1 MPLMSPC
8 VNIAFALCKQGQTES
23 CWACC
28 IAEPGQDST
37 VCFDFTASV
46 NVRGKL
52 INTFS
57 LRRVNFYAKIG
68 VY

>member
-8 VNIAFALCKQGQTES
+8 VNIAFALRKRGELNRAG
-23 CWACC
+23 ACC
-28 IAEPGQDST
+28 IAEHGQDST
-37 VCFDFTASV
+37 VCFDFTVSV

-52 INTFS
+52 SNAFS
-57 LRRVNFYAKIG
+57 LRRVNLYAKLG